1 MSSNGYITQAEVT
14 VTSAERGGMQLGTLV
29 QTPDGRKFRYARAG
43 ASNLAAGKLVVAATQ
58 VADHTDLSVAAAAIG
73 DTQVT
78 VTLGSTGVTADQY
91 ANGFLI
97 VNDGTAEGT
106 IYTIASHPAAD
117 ASATVVVNLSQ
128 PLAAALAASG
138 TSQVSLVKNTYADVV
153 ISATDQADLA
163 VGVPPVAVTA
173 GYYFFCATGGDA
185 AVLGDEAV
193 TAGLAVTI
201 GTGVAGAVEAL
212 DAAGEQQL
220 GIAKQALVDTEY
232 QTVFLTLD

>member
-1 MSSNGYITQAEVT
+1 MSSQGYISQAEVT
-14 VTSAERGGMQLGTLV
+14 VTSSTKGGMQLGALV
-29 QTPDGRKFRYARAG
+29 QTPDGRKFRYSRAG

-58 VADHTDLSVAAAAIG
+58 VADHTDLSVAVASIG

-91 ANGFLI
+91 AGGFLI
-97 VNDGTAEGT
+97 VNDGTAEGN
-106 IYTIASHPAAD
+106 IYTIATHPAAD
-117 ASATVVVNLSQ
+117 ASATVVVTLAQ
-128 PLAAALAASG
+128 PLATALAASG
-138 TSQVSLVKNTYADVV
+138 TSQVSLIKNTYADVV

-173 GYYFFCATGGDA
+173 GYYFFCATGGDV

-220 GIAKQALVDTEY
+220 GIAKQALV
-232 QTVFLTLD
+232 